1 MKIGFVVSAI
11 LTSLSISA
19 SAAEPHFI
27 LSKLLQSDSVK
38 EFMDP
43 EVKLYWGNQE
53 TPAFAE
59 VARPDS
65 YTRSSISRRLFGGT
79 NEHCVEAFEKSLEG
93 LIKDARIR
101 GYDAIIHIQVLHNGK
116 PSEDSAGFNCKPGYR
131 TTEVSLLASFAMTQT
146 AFQKA
151 EELDRRISALPP
163 RKPAA
168 GAIFLPIEPIMA
180 SPEAKAILGP
190 DLSAHWGVKAPTY
203 IHRYGPEEYSE
214 EADRKGLENEAAC
227 RLAVLN
233 TLSSMAQD
241 AKEKHFDAIIKIRS
255 YLEGQF
261 APAAGDVEC
270 QIDRKTVSVTL
281 QASLASTK

>member
-1 MKIGFVVSAI
+1 MKIGLAVASLLA
-11 LTSLSISA
+11 SLSISA

-27 LSKLLQSDSVK
+27 LSKLLQSESVK
-38 EFMDP
+38 EFMVP

-59 VARPDS
+59 IARPDV
-65 YTRSSISRRLFGGT
+65 YTRSSISHFGGT
-79 NEHCVEAFEKSLEG
+79 DKHCVEAFEKSLEG
-93 LIKDARIR
+93 LIEDARTR
-101 GYDAIIHIQVLHNGK
+101 GYDAIIHIQVLHKGK
-116 PSEDSAGFNCKPGYR
+116 PSEDPAGFSCEPGFA
-131 TTEVSLLASFAMTQT
+131 TTEVPLQASFAMTQA

-151 EELDRRISALPP
+151 AELDRRTSSLPS
-163 RKPAA
+163 RNPAK

-227 RLAVLN
+227 RMAVLN

-241 AKEKHFDAIIKIRS
+241 AKERHFDAIIKIRS
-255 YLEGQF
+255 HLEGKF
-261 APAAGDVEC
+261 APTAGDVEC
-270 QIDRKTVSVTL
+270 QIDKKTVSVTL